1 MCRPDYFAVAYEI
14 NPWMHREV
22 SVDVDRAQ
30 GQWQGLVNTLATA
43 GATVEFIDPA
53 PHVPDLVF
61 TANAGLVD
69 GRRFIPARFRHAERQ
84 PETPIVTAWF
94 ADRQYE
100 QRVRP
105 AFLRNRD
112 GVGDGDFLDRR
123 VVQSLFR
130 RARQQRVRGADE
142 NILRSQAT

>member
-1 MCRPDYFAVAYEI
+1 MTNDGSLGWGRRYLMCRPDYFAVAYEI

-69 GRRFIPARFRHAERQ
+69 GRRFIPARFRHAARAASPPRACQ
-84 PETPIVTAWF
+84 PSMPCA
-94 ADRQYE
+94 
-100 QRVRP
+100 RP
-105 AFLRNRD
+105 ARRPRAARPSRS
-112 GVGDGDFLDRR
+112 LDI
-123 VVQSLFR
+123 
-130 RARQQRVRGADE
+130 A
-142 NILRSQAT
+142 